1 MLETRTETAK
11 KSGKTALWAG
21 AGGSAEEKA
30 DAGGALANGS
40 VILPFHVRAGDGM
53 TLSFTVWDEDV
64 TKRTADVFLGAM
76 LPYLA
81 LTRVCLCLPCLPS
94 VQWCVVDWLVG

>member
-76 LPYLA
+76 LPLS
-81 LTRVCLCLPCLPS
+81 RPHLCLFVLAVLAVCS
-94 VQWCVVDWLVG
+94 VVCR